1 MNMIHEE
8 LSKEIIGAFYEV
20 HKVLGFGFLEN
31 VYQNALYKELVNRG
45 MKCECQKE
53 LNVYYK
59 GEIVGTYRA
68 DMVVENRI
76 ILELK
81 AVSSLRPEH
90 EWQLVNYLKATNLQV
105 GLLLNF
111 GISAEIKRK
120 ILTY

>member
-1 MNMIHEE
+1 MLHED
-8 LSKEIIGAFYEV
+8 LTKNIISAFYEV
-20 HKVLGFGFLEN
+20 HKILGFGFLEN
-31 VYQNALYKELVNRG
+31 VYQNALYKELMSRG

-59 GEIVGTYRA
+59 TEIVGTYKA
-68 DMVVENRI
+68 DIVVEDCVV
-76 ILELK
+76 LELK
-81 AVSSLRPEH
+81 AVSALRPEH

-111 GISAEIKRK
+111 GVSAEIKRK